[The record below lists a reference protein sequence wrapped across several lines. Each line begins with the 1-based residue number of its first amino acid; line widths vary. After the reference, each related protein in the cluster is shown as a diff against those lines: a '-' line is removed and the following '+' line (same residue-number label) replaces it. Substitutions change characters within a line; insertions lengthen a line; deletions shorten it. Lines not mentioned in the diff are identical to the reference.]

1 MSNPMATTSEVMVMR
16 MLIIGLVFVL
26 GGLGQAA
33 LADQDDPRLDA
44 LFGKLGAAGSAETA
58 EAVEAEIWTIWLEI
72 DDSASARLLRQGSD
86 AMARRLFPIAIHSFN
101 RLIDRSPD
109 FAEGWNRRAT
119 LHYLMGNDEAS
130 IRDIEQT
137 LALEPRHFGALSGLG
152 LIMLRN
158 DRPAAA
164 LRSFEAALEV
174 HPHLP
179 AARAHLEPLRQLV
192 EGEPT

>member
-1 MSNPMATTSEVMVMR
+1 MKVTDGTAAMR
-16 MLIIGLVFVL
+16 MLIIGLMLVL
-26 GGLGQAA
+26 IGSLGQAR
-33 LADQDDPRLDA
+33 ADQDDPRLDG
-44 LFGKLGAAGSAETA
+44 LFDQLAAAGSAEGA
-58 EAVEAEIWTIWLEI
+58 RAIEAEIWAIWLEI
-72 DDSASARLLRQGSD
+72 EDTASARLLRQGSD
-86 AMARRLFPIAIHSFN
+86 AMARRLFPVAVHSFN
-101 RLIDRSPD
+101 RLIDRSPG

-130 IRDIEQT
+130 VRDIEQT

-158 DRPAAA
+158 DQPAAA

-179 AARAHLEPLRQLV
+179 AAEAHLEPLRQLL

>member
-1 MSNPMATTSEVMVMR
+1 MAMRRSTIGPILGLLVGLLLGAGEV
-16 MLIIGLVFVL
+16 
-26 GGLGQAA
+26 GQPAA
-33 LADQDDPRLDA
+33 ADQNDRRLDA
-44 LFGKLGAAGSAETA
+44 LFARLSASPSTEAAQ
-58 EAVEAEIWTIWLEI
+58 AVEAEIWTIWLEI

-86 AMARRLFPIAIHSFN
+86 AMAKRLYPVAIHSFN
-101 RLIDRSPD
+101 RLVDRSPG

-130 IRDIEQT
+130 VRDIEQT

-158 DRPAAA
+158 DRPEAA

-179 AARAHLEPLRQLV
+179 AARAHLEALRQLV

>member
-1 MSNPMATTSEVMVMR
+1 MR
-16 MLIIGLVFVL
+16 LWTILPVIGLIIGIAL
-26 GGLGQAA
+26 GPTGGTQQAR
-33 LADQDDPRLDA
+33 ADQDDPRLDD
-44 LFGKLGAAGSAETA
+44 LFSRLGLAPSEAAAQ
-58 EAVEAEIWTIWLEI
+58 AVEAEIWTIWLEI

-86 AMARRLFPIAIHSFN
+86 AMARRLYPIAIHSFN
-101 RLIDRSPD
+101 RLIDRSPN

-130 IRDIEQT
+130 IRDIEQA

-179 AARAHLEPLRQLV
+179 AARAHLAPLRQLI